1 MTNEFDFDA
10 MPSTLILAV
19 QDGVLPPAGG
29 AVSSAGTPA
38 PGTIGVDG
46 STTTA
51 APAGGMSTMFSVV
64 MFGGIGI
71 MIFSM
76 FFGGRK
82 EKKKRAAMLSGLKRH
97 DRVRMAGGLIGSVV
111 EIKPDLVVVKIDEN
125 SNVRATFTRGAV
137 EAVLT
142 EAAVS
147 TNDDSAKPD

>member
-19 QDGVLPPAGG
+19 QELPPAGG
-29 AVSSAGTPA
+29 AVPSPGTPA
-38 PGTIGVDG
+38 PGTIGTDG

-51 APAGGMSTMFSVV
+51 APAGGMSTMFNVV
-64 MFGGIGI
+64 MFGVIGI

-111 EIKPDLVVVKIDEN
+111 EVKPDLVVVKIDEN

>member
-19 QDGVLPPAGG
+19 QDGMPAGSG
-29 AVSSAGTPA
+29 AVGAQATQGTVGA
-38 PGTIGVDG
+38 DG

-51 APAGGMSTMFSVV
+51 APAGGMSSMVNVV
-64 MFGGIGI
+64 IFGFIGI

-111 EIKPDLVVVKIDEN
+111 EVKPDLVVVKIDEN

>member
-1 MTNEFDFDA
+1 

-19 QDGVLPPAGG
+19 QDGMPAGSG
-29 AVSSAGTPA
+29 AVGAQATQGTVGA
-38 PGTIGVDG
+38 DG

-51 APAGGMSTMFSVV
+51 APAGGMSSMLPV
-64 MFGGIGI
+64 MFGLIGI

-111 EIKPDLVVVKIDEN
+111 EVKPDLVVVKIDEN

>member
-19 QDGVLPPAGG
+19 QELPAAGG
-29 AVSSAGTPA
+29 AVPSPGTPA
-38 PGTIGVDG
+38 PRTIGTDG

-51 APAGGMSTMFSVV
+51 APAGGMSTMFNVV
-64 MFGGIGI
+64 MFGVIGI